1 MAMLCLEEPRCPS
14 SPIFKY
20 LNSQLGPAGSS
31 FSRIFFPPFF
41 PSPHI
46 LKNAQLVPFP
56 TQQDLPNLKTIS
68 INDQCSISST
78 LVDEDTLRKKSV
90 KMI

>member
-1 MAMLCLEEPRCPS
+1 MLCLEEPRCHS

-20 LNSQLGPAGSS
+20 LNSQLGPAVSS
-31 FSRIFFPPFF
+31 FRRIFFQPFF

-46 LKNAQLVPFP
+46 LKNAQLVQSP

>member
-1 MAMLCLEEPRCPS
+1 MLCLEEPRCPS

-31 FSRIFFPPFF
+31 FSRIFIPPFF
-41 PSPHI
+41 PSLHI
-46 LKNAQLVPFP
+46 LKNAQLAPLP
-56 TQQDLPNLKTIS
+56 TQQDLPNLKTLS
-68 INDQCSISST
+68 INDQYSISST